1 MQLEGI
7 KCHFPCTQLLCRG
20 PVVPHAAPV
29 FFWGAVRLLQ
39 AFPHYTTESL
49 LVILI
54 LTHLFTHLYVHISGP
69 QAAEFLKKGTPHS
82 SQSDRHPPWKSQ
94 SPWQWECEETDKTEL
109 DFSEVRARSRHLLS
123 RHPHT
128 LHSEIQQNL
137 GGRNKTC
144 QNQRVPGRVRLKVE
158 I

>member
-1 MQLEGI
+1 MPFSLYSAALQR
-7 KCHFPCTQLLCRG
+7 PRG
-20 PVVPHAAPV
+20 PPCCSRVLLGCSEAPP
-29 FFWGAVRLLQ
+29 

-54 LTHLFTHLYVHISGP
+54 LTHQFTHLYVHISGP

-123 RHPHT
+123 RHPHI
-128 LHSEIQQNL
+128 LHSQIHQENL

-144 QNQRVPGRVRLKVE
+144 QNQRVPGRVRLNVE